1 VSLPSF
7 FTPFT
12 SIGIFDQ
19 IVNDNGSSS
28 SIVTQQSSSSITSIP
43 SFDFLVQDF
52 AVIMIVAAVM
62 LFITFKL
69 KQPMVIGYI
78 IAGMVIGP
86 FTPPFTLIHSVET
99 VNAFAELGIIML
111 LFVIGTDFPINKLRS
126 VGKISLV
133 VALAESM
140 GTLLIV
146 YIVAQLLGFSFYDSL
161 FIALALSVTSTVVTI
176 KILEELH
183 MIKDKSTT
191 LLLGISIVEDII
203 VITALGVLQSIASD
217 TGGEISIPSIAV
229 SLGIVGAFIG
239 GTLFLG
245 SRFIPN
251 IVDRI
256 SRVNDYALLLIVILG
271 LAFGLSFIAKSLGLS
286 VATGA
291 FLAGVLVAE
300 SKTAPVARVITTPL
314 RDVFAAL
321 FFISIGALM
330 DISLIPFFIVPALIL
345 IAASFSSKFLIVS
358 AILAKANYDKSTALR
373 TGMGM
378 ASARGEL
385 TLVVAKVGQ
394 DIGAISSAV
403 FPTLGVITIITTF
416 MTPYVLKLGKKLKFK
431 STDVSSEVDKSP
443 SSPSSSPSSDSL
455 SSSSLSPSSSI
466 DFPSSSLQEQEE
478 GYDDKKKELHS

>member
-1 VSLPSF
+1 MSLPSF
-7 FTPFT
+7 FTQFT
-12 SIGIFDQ
+12 SIGIYEQ
-19 IVNDNGSSS
+19 IVNDTGNSSS
-28 SIVTQQSSSSITSIP
+28 LVTQQSSSSSSSIPIP

-52 AVIMIVAAVM
+52 AVIMVVAAVM

-78 IAGMVIGP
+78 LAGMVIGP

-126 VGKISLV
+126 VGKISIV

-217 TGGEISIPSIAV
+217 TGGEISIPSIAI
-229 SLGIVGAFIG
+229 SIGIVGAFIG

-251 IVDRI
+251 TVDRI

-271 LAFGLSFIAKSLGLS
+271 LAFGLSFIAQSLGLS

-330 DISLIPFFIVPALIL
+330 DISLIPFFIIPALIL
-345 IAASFSSKFLIVS
+345 IVASFSSKFLIVS
-358 AILAKANYDKSTALR
+358 AILAKANYDKSTAIR

-416 MTPYVLKLGKKLKFK
+416 MTPYVLKLGKLKFK
-431 STDVSSEVDKSP
+431 STSVSSEVDKSP
-443 SSPSSSPSSDSL
+443 SSPSSS
-455 SSSSLSPSSSI
+455 SSSSAS
-466 DFPSSSLQEQEE
+466 SSSLQEQEE
-478 GYDDKKKELHS
+478 GQDDKEKKLHS

>member
-7 FTPFT
+7 FTQFT
-12 SIGIFDQ
+12 SIGIYEQ
-19 IVNDNGSSS
+19 IVNDTGNSSS
-28 SIVTQQSSSSITSIP
+28 LVTQQSSSSSSSIPIP

-52 AVIMIVAAVM
+52 AVIMVVAAVM

-78 IAGMVIGP
+78 LAGMVIGP

-126 VGKISLV
+126 VGKISIV

-217 TGGEISIPSIAV
+217 TGGEISIPSIAI
-229 SLGIVGAFIG
+229 SIGIVGAFIG

-251 IVDRI
+251 TVDRI

-271 LAFGLSFIAKSLGLS
+271 LAFGLSFIAQSLGLS

-330 DISLIPFFIVPALIL
+330 DISLIPFFIIPALIL
-345 IAASFSSKFLIVS
+345 IVASFSSKFLIVS
-358 AILAKANYDKSTALR
+358 AILAKANYDKSTAIR

-416 MTPYVLKLGKKLKFK
+416 MTPYVLKLGKLKFK
-431 STDVSSEVDKSP
+431 STSVSSEVDKSP
-443 SSPSSSPSSDSL
+443 SSPSSS
-455 SSSSLSPSSSI
+455 SSSSAS
-466 DFPSSSLQEQEE
+466 SSSLQEQEE
-478 GYDDKKKELHS
+478 GQDDKEKELHS

>member
-1 VSLPSF
+1 MSLPSF
-7 FTPFT
+7 FTQFT
-12 SIGIFDQ
+12 SIGIYEQ
-19 IVNDNGSSS
+19 IVNDTGNSSS
-28 SIVTQQSSSSITSIP
+28 LVTQQSSSSSSSIPIP

-52 AVIMIVAAVM
+52 AVIMVVAAVM

-78 IAGMVIGP
+78 LAGMVIGP

-126 VGKISLV
+126 VGKISIV

-217 TGGEISIPSIAV
+217 TGGEISIPSIAI
-229 SLGIVGAFIG
+229 SIGIVGAFIG

-251 IVDRI
+251 TVDRI

-271 LAFGLSFIAKSLGLS
+271 LAFGLSFIAQSLGLS

-330 DISLIPFFIVPALIL
+330 DISLIPFFIIPALIL
-345 IAASFSSKFLIVS
+345 IVASFSSKFLIVS
-358 AILAKANYDKSTALR
+358 AILAKANYDKSTAIR

-416 MTPYVLKLGKKLKFK
+416 MTPYVLKLGKLKFK
-431 STDVSSEVDKSP
+431 STSVSSEVDKSP
-443 SSPSSSPSSDSL
+443 SSPSSS
-455 SSSSLSPSSSI
+455 SSSSAS
-466 DFPSSSLQEQEE
+466 SSSLQEQEE
-478 GYDDKKKELHS
+478 GQDDKEKELHS